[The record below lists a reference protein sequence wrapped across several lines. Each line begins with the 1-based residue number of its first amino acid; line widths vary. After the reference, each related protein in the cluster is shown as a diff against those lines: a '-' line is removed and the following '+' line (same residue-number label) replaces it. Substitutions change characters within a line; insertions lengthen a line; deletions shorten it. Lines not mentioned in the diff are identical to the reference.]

1 MDFSECAWSPDL
13 HSSRRV
19 RLTPLAQIESLL
31 CKTVA
36 GDACLFMNLG
46 VVDSGVDAIEYR
58 LQGRGCQLVA
68 SRAGSH
74 GYNTK
79 KWIVIGKY

>member
-1 MDFSECAWSPDL
+1 
-13 HSSRRV
+13 
-19 RLTPLAQIESLL
+19 
-31 CKTVA
+31 
-36 GDACLFMNLG
+36 MNLG